1 MMTSLL
7 TDEVSMAIEVVLMHV
22 KFIKIKSIEG
32 VLKK

>member
-1 MMTSLL
+1 MVTSFF
-7 TDEVSMAIEVVLMHV
+7 TDEVSMAIEAVLMHV